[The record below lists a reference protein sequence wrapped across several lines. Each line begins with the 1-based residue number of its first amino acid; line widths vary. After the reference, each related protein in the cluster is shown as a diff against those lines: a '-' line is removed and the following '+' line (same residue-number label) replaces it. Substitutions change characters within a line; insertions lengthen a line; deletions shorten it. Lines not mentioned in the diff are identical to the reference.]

1 MSDYDEKTR
10 KATNRNNW
18 WALLLL
24 IVVGLCIVAGI
35 FALLRPIVRR
45 AIEFNGPNTQPALNL
60 DHVEFTTIPMRI
72 VAANTGAAD
81 ILSEMIDP
89 KRLAAV
95 PAQVEDYASDP
106 VFWKNHADIP
116 HFEKF
121 HAESI
126 LGFRPDLV
134 ISSAFQDGA
143 TASAIEQQHVPILFL
158 KDFESLDG
166 IRSSIE
172 NVGRAVNAQT
182 EAKKMVAKFDAELA
196 AVATTLK
203 RSPPVGVIVYSNF
216 GTGYTV
222 GSGVCQDDILTR
234 AGGKNL
240 AAEHGMKG
248 NAPITFEQLLRM
260 DPEFILVTGDDG
272 LNSPQAKL
280 LLNEPALKE
289 LRAVKNRKIAVVHQR
304 WFDALSQYAVFAVKE
319 IAEQLHPELK
329 QQRAD
334 Q

>member
-1 MSDYDEKTR
+1 MTDYDEKTC
-10 KATNRNNW
+10 KATSRNNR

-24 IVVGLCIVAGI
+24 LVIGGLIVAGI
-35 FALLRPIVRR
+35 FFRPIEVF
-45 AIEFNGPNTQPALNL
+45 IEIDSSDPLTPLVPDPVTAHNT
-60 DHVEFTTIPMRI
+60 PMRI

-106 VFWKNHADIP
+106 AFWKTHAAIP
-116 HFEKF
+116 RFEKF

-134 ISSAFQDGA
+134 ISSAFQDGV
-143 TASAIEQQHVPILFL
+143 TAAAIEQQHVPILFL

-166 IRSSIE
+166 IRNSIDS
-172 NVGRAVNAQT
+172 VGKTVNAQA
-182 EAKKMVAKFDAELA
+182 EAQKMLAKFDAELKTV
-196 AVATTLK
+196 AVALK
-203 RSPPVGVIVYSNF
+203 GKLPVSVIVYSNF

-234 AGGKNL
+234 AGGRNL

-248 NAPITFEQLLRM
+248 NAPITFEQLLRI
-260 DPEFILVTGDDG
+260 DPEFIVVAGDDG

-329 QQRAD
+329 QQRVD
-334 Q
+334 P